1 MSYQQITALAPTLK
15 TARYAVV
22 IDGAEELPHLPFSEC
37 MVDEQTTLAVA
48 ALAVGEQIGVG
59 LDMQVR
65 RVV

>member
-1 MSYQQITALAPTLK
+1 MSYNQTTAARDTR
-15 TARYAVV
+15 RYAVL
-22 IDGAEELPHLPFSEC
+22 IDGAEEQPLLTYEQC